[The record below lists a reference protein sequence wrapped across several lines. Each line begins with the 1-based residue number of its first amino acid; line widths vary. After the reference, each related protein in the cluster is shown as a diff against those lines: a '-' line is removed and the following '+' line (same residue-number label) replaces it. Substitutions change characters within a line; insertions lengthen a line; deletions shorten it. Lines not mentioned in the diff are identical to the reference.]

1 MSVRFDLK
9 EGVAIITLARPEK
22 FNSVSADL
30 SLELVEAL
38 ERAGRDARAAVLT
51 GEGKAFCAGADL
63 ADLMGEYEAGGPDLD
78 TVIGERFNP
87 IVAALINVQVPTIA
101 AINGVAAG
109 AGMGL
114 ALACD
119 MRVMSSEA
127 FFFSAF
133 IGLALIPDTGST
145 WLLVKHLGLS
155 RALEFTATNRRIG
168 AEEAASLGLAKQAQP
183 GDVLPK
189 AMALAAELAAGPTSA
204 YVANRRILYSAA
216 ATDFMTALATEQT
229 TQGILG
235 KSALHLE
242 GMKAFLEKRP
252 AEFKTT

>member
-1 MSVRFDLK
+1 
-9 EGVAIITLARPEK
+9 
-22 FNSVSADL
+22 
-30 SLELVEAL
+30 
-38 ERAGRDARAAVLT
+38 
-51 GEGKAFCAGADL
+51 
-63 ADLMGEYEAGGPDLD
+63 MGEYESGGPDLD
-78 TVIGERFNP
+78 SVIGERFNP
-87 IVAALINVQVPTIA
+87 MVAALINVHVPTIA

-119 MRVMSSEA
+119 MRVMSSDA
-127 FFFSAF
+127 FFLSAF

-168 AEEAASLGLAKQAQP
+168 AEEAASLGLAKQAP
-183 GDVLPK
+183 PDDLLPT
-189 AMALAAELAAGPTSA
+189 ATALAAGLAAGPTSA

-216 ATDFMTALATEQT
+216 ATDIMTALAAERT
-229 TQGILG
+229 TQGVLG

-242 GMKAFLEKRP
+242 GMKAFLEKRQ
-252 AEFKTT
+252 ADFNAT